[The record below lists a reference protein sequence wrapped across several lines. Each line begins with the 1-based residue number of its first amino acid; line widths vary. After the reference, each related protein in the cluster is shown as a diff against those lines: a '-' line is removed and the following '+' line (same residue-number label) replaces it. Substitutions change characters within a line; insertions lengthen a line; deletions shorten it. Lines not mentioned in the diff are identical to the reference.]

1 MTLQDAREQA
11 EGLGGKAAGHLI
23 RHEDWNTLV
32 SILTTYG
39 NSLDALTTDLAVLQ
53 TELGTLETN
62 MQAAVAAL
70 DARIDPLE
78 GLPALVQKI
87 DAETAPLRQNYL
99 LKVSTAQENYLVG
112 QVAEL
117 VFTATKLDGTP
128 LPDPKPW
135 LDVVA
140 TWGRLRAAPGF
151 VVRENA
157 EENALAVQFNNAGQV
172 RLQLRSQ
179 FTKGITAST
188 EGSFSGVLQSQAGS
202 SGKTV
207 MKVLQEAAS
216 PQDPEAQMAFHS
228 ISTMY
233 QGNSTVRGFADRYLE
248 QYTGGRLIGG
258 LMQASGEWQHYRAT
272 VMAFAKP
279 DSVATSPDP
288 TRGVATVQINF
299 REWIPNWSRGHIEVI
314 EEEEIDWSRLVKENL
329 HVPDLVHRMVSELD
343 KRATQRGVL
352 DRIRDM
358 RALEKATSVINA
370 GSDPAMQ
377 QGKAMMMGAMQMQF
391 ATGTTDTGVAAGYGQ
406 QATVTQQVG
415 QAAKA
420 AQGTAQDAAGAKQ
433 AVAVLESRLLAAE
446 KTGKEISAGLRALG
460 DGINKIDVVQV
471 ADLGSRL
478 QAINT
483 SLSGLATRINR

>member
-11 EGLGGKAAGHLI
+11 ADLGPKEAGHLI
-23 RHEDWNTLV
+23 RHQDWNTLV
-32 SILTTYG
+32 SVLTTYG

-53 TELGTLETN
+53 TEVGTLEAN
-62 MQAAVAAL
+62 MQAAIAAL

-112 QVAEL
+112 QTAEL
-117 VFTATKLDGTP
+117 VFTATTLDGKA

-179 FTKGITAST
+179 FTKGMAPST
-188 EGSFSGVLQSQAGS
+188 EGSFAGVLQAQAGS

-216 PQDPEAQMAFHS
+216 PQDPEAQMAFRS

-233 QGNSTVRGFADRYLE
+233 EANATVRGYADTYLE
-248 QYTGGRLIGG
+248 QFTGGRVIGG
-258 LMQASGEWQHYRAT
+258 VMKAIGEWQHYRAT

-288 TRGVATVQINF
+288 TRGVATVQVSF
-299 REWIPNWSRGHIEVI
+299 REWIPNWSHEHVEGIDVAEVEWGRIIKEHI
-314 EEEEIDWSRLVKENL
+314 R
-329 HVPDLVHRMVSELD
+329 VPDLIHRMVSELD
-343 KRATQRGVL
+343 KRANQRGTL
-352 DRIRDM
+352 GRIREM
-358 RALEKATSVINA
+358 KALDKAASVIDA
-370 GSDPAMQ
+370 GSDPAVQ
-377 QGKAMMMGAMQMQF
+377 HAKAMMMGAMQMQF
-391 ATGTTDTGVAAGYGQ
+391 ATGTVDTGVAAGYGQ
-406 QATVTQQVG
+406 QATVTQEVG
-415 QAAKA
+415 QAAKV
-420 AQGTAQDAAGAKQ
+420 AQDSARDAAGSKQ
-433 AVAVLESRLLAAE
+433 AVAVLESRVLAAE

-483 SLSGLATRINR
+483 SLNGLATKINR

>member
-1 MTLQDAREQA
+1 MTLQDARDLA
-11 EGLGGKAAGHLI
+11 ATLGGKAPGHLI
-23 RHEDWNTLV
+23 RAEDWNALV
-32 SILTTYG
+32 SVLDAYG
-39 NSLDALTTDLAVLQ
+39 DSLDTLSTGLAVLQ
-53 TELGTLETN
+53 TKVGTLETA
-62 MQAAVAAL
+62 MSAAVTAL

-78 GLPALVQKI
+78 DLPARVQKL
-87 DAETAPLRQNYL
+87 DEETAPLRQNYL
-99 LKVSTAQENYLVG
+99 LKVSTVQENYLVG

-117 VFTATKLDGTP
+117 VFAATTLDGRP

-135 LDVVA
+135 LDVVT

-179 FTKGITAST
+179 FTKGLTAST
-188 EGSFSGVLQSQAGS
+188 EGSFAGMLQAQAGT

-207 MKVLQEAAS
+207 MKVLQDSSS
-216 PQDPEAQMAFHS
+216 PQDPEAQMAFRS
-228 ISTMY
+228 ISAMY
-233 QGNSTVRGFADRYLE
+233 DSNGTVRNYADRYIE
-248 QYTGGRLIGG
+248 QYTGGRVIGG
-258 LMQASGEWQHYRAT
+258 VTRVAGEWQHYRAT

-279 DSVATSPDP
+279 DAAATSPDP
-288 TRGVATVQINF
+288 TRGVATVQVNF
-299 REWIPNWSRGHIEVI
+299 REWIPNWSRDHVEGFAVFEP
-314 EEEEIDWSRLVKENL
+314 DWTRIVKDNL
-329 HVPDLVHRMVSELD
+329 HLPDLVHRMVSELD
-343 KRATQRGVL
+343 KRASQRGVL
-352 DRIRDM
+352 GRIREM
-358 RALEKATSVINA
+358 KALDKAASVINP

-377 QGKAMMMGAMQMQF
+377 QGKAMMLGAMQMQF
-391 ATGTTDTGVAAGYGQ
+391 ATDSIDTGVAAGYGQ
-406 QATVTQQVG
+406 QAVVTQQVG

-420 AQGTAQDAAGAKQ
+420 AQSIAQDAAGAKQ
-433 AVAVLESRLLAAE
+433 AVTVLESRVLAAE

-483 SLSGLATRINR
+483 SLSGLATKINR

>member
-1 MTLQDAREQA
+1 MTLQDARDA
-11 EGLGGKAAGHLI
+11 AATLGGKASGHLI
-23 RHEDWNTLV
+23 RAEDWNTLV
-32 SILTTYG
+32 SVLTTYG
-39 NSLDALTTDLAVLQ
+39 TSLDALTTDLAVLQ
-53 TELGTLETN
+53 TEVGTLETN
-62 MQAAVAAL
+62 MLAAIAAL

-112 QVAEL
+112 QAAEL
-117 VFTATKLDGTP
+117 VFTATTLDGKP

-179 FTKGITAST
+179 FTRGLSPST
-188 EGSFSGVLQSQAGS
+188 EGSFAGVLQAQAGS

-216 PQDPEAQMAFHS
+216 PQDPEAQMAFRAV
-228 ISTMY
+228 STMY
-233 QGNSTVRGFADRYLE
+233 EANATVRGYADTYLE
-248 QYTGGRLIGG
+248 QFTGGRVIGG
-258 LMQASGEWQHYRAT
+258 IIRPQGEWEHYRAT

-288 TRGVATVQINF
+288 TRGVATVQVNF
-299 REWIPNWSRGHIEVI
+299 REWIPNWSHDHVEIF
-314 EEEEIDWSRLVKENL
+314 EEAELDWGRILKDNL

-343 KRATQRGVL
+343 KRAGARGVL
-352 DRIRDM
+352 GRIREM
-358 RALEKATSVINA
+358 RALDKAATVINP

-377 QGKAMMMGAMQMQF
+377 QGKAMMMGAMQMQL

-420 AQGTAQDAAGAKQ
+420 AQNTAQDAAGSKQ
-433 AVAVLESRLLAAE
+433 AVAVLESRVLAAE

-483 SLSGLATRINR
+483 SLSGLATKINR

>member
-11 EGLGGKAAGHLI
+11 AGLGPKQAGHLI
-23 RHEDWNTLV
+23 RHQDWNTLV
-32 SILTTYG
+32 DVLTVYG
-39 NSLDALTTDLAVLQ
+39 NSLDALTTDLAVLK
-53 TELGTLETN
+53 TEVSTLEASV
-62 MQAAVAAL
+62 QAAIAAL

-78 GLPALVQKI
+78 GLPALVQKL

-112 QVAEL
+112 QAAEL
-117 VFTATKLDGTP
+117 VFTATTLDGKP

-179 FTKGITAST
+179 FTKGLSPSA
-188 EGSFSGVLQSQAGS
+188 EGSFAGVLQAQAGT

-207 MKVLQEAAS
+207 MKVLQDSAT
-216 PQDPEAQMAFHS
+216 PQDPEAQMAFRS
-228 ISTMY
+228 ISKMY
-233 QGNSTVRGFADRYLE
+233 EANATVRGYADRYIE
-248 QYTGGRLIGG
+248 QYTGGRVIGG
-258 LMQASGEWQHYRAT
+258 VTLARGEWEHYRAT

-288 TRGVATVQINF
+288 TRGVATVQVNF
-299 REWIPNWSRGHIEVI
+299 REWIPNWSRDHIEI
-314 EEEEIDWSRLVKENL
+314 FEEAEIDWSRIVKENL
-329 HVPDLVHRMVSELD
+329 HQPDLVHRMVSELD
-343 KRATQRGVL
+343 KRANQRGL
-352 DRIRDM
+352 LGRIREM
-358 RALEKATSVINA
+358 KALDKVASVINP
-370 GSDPAMQ
+370 GNDPAMQ

-391 ATGTTDTGVAAGYGQ
+391 ATGTVDTGVAAGYGQ
-406 QATVTQQVG
+406 QAVVTQQVG

-420 AQGTAQDAAGAKQ
+420 AQNIAQDAAGAKQ
-433 AVAVLESRLLAAE
+433 AVTVLESRVLAAE

-483 SLSGLATRINR
+483 SLSGLATKINR